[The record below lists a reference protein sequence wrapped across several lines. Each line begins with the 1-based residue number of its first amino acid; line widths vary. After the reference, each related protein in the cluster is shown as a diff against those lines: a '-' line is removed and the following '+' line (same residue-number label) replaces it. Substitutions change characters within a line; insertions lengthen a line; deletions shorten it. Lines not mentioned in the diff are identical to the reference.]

1 MPPPTLAIVPPTP
14 EEEEKL
20 FSQMSQQELGDVIH
34 NIVMHKFSF
43 ARKLASALNGG
54 HDHKELEK
62 FIIEESIKE
71 LEHLLLKKGTKN
83 ILYCKK
89 VLF

>member
-1 MPPPTLAIVPPTP
+1 MPPPTLATVPATP

-43 ARKLASALNGG
+43 ACKHACAINGG

-62 FIIEESIKE
+62 FIIEKE
-71 LEHLLLKKGTKN
+71 
-83 ILYCKK
+83 
-89 VLF
+89 